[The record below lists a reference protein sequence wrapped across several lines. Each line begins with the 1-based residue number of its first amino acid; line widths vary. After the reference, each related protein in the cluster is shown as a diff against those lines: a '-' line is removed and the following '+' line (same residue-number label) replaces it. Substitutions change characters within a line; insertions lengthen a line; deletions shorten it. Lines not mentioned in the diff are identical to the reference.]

1 MAERITQQQSLALQ
15 QLLREKPMGYADMEL
30 ATSMAARRLARWVK
44 KHRADLHV
52 SAWAPDK
59 NGRLFVPVFA
69 WGRRPDTPRPGR
81 ALTPA
86 EQMRKTRAARGR
98 AAAGAR

>member
-15 QLLREKPMGYADMEL
+15 QLLRDKPMEL
-30 ATSMAARRLARWVK
+30 ATRMATRRLARWVK

-52 SAWAPDK
+52 AAWGPDR
-59 NGRLFVPVFA
+59 NGRPFVPVFA

-86 EQMRKTRAARGR
+86 EQMRKTRASRGR
-98 AAAGAR
+98 AASGAR